1 MSMSAADTAMLAAI
15 RSMVA
20 QLAPGKMRRALEMAL
35 DGEEPKEPARKDPV
49 RRMVIT
55 GDEAGLM
62 LGVSRRTIIKWA
74 NKGML
79 KRAKLPGRKIGF
91 GYTVDSVEAAAASG
105 VVA

>member
-1 MSMSAADTAMLAAI
+1 MSMSAADVAMLAAI

-35 DGEEPKEPARKDPV
+35 DGKEPEAPARKDPV

-55 GDEAGLM
+55 GDEAGMM
-62 LGVSRRTIIKWA
+62 LGVSRRTIIKWS
-74 NKGML
+74 NSGLL
-79 KRAKLPGRKIGF
+79 KRAKLPGRKLGF
-91 GYTVDSVEAAAASG
+91 GYTLDSVEAAASSG

>member
-1 MSMSAADTAMLAAI
+1 MSMSSADVAMLAAI

-35 DGEEPKEPARKDPV
+35 DGKEPEAPARKDPV

-55 GDEAGLM
+55 GDEAGMM
-62 LGVSRRTIIKWA
+62 LGVSRRTIIKWS
-74 NKGML
+74 NSGLL
-79 KRAKLPGRKIGF
+79 KRAKLPGRKLGF
-91 GYTVDSVEAAAASG
+91 GYTLDSVEAAASSG

>member
-1 MSMSAADTAMLAAI
+1 MMTAADTAMVAAI
-15 RSMVA
+15 RAMVA
-20 QLAPGKMRRALEMAL
+20 QLSDGKMRTALEMAL
-35 DGEEPKEPARKDPV
+35 DGREPVPETRKDPV

-62 LGVSRRTIIKWA
+62 LGVTRRTVIKWA